1 MFNLNNFF
9 NLYNN
14 LNKDNSGID
23 IKTNR
28 MLTINDSI
36 VRHYINEVDKIKDE
50 FIQIS
55 KTITKDFII
64 KNHEAYT
71 TSYFA
76 INKFYNYI
84 NKRRY
89 YNEEELD
96 YLYNNVYDAINNLLS
111 MISSNT
117 KSTKTN
123 DYEKKINDML
133 DDIHIEDDNDCDIE
147 MTNKQSEEKQDINK
161 TNTKQIDNDWV
172 IKSTSNYSVSN
183 KIGQLVIL
191 TNIENTLFKFTY
203 EFNYDNQF
211 DKYIKKDYQT
221 INQYFEKHNLQSVF
235 NINELSYVQK
245 IENEYEQFNLAFN
258 YLRFMMIQEDDFKE
272 FVNKRPDKINDGI
285 IQVQKFINT
294 MIESFNDNHDFKEV
308 FKHVFINYLN
318 HEFVEKYSMDKI
330 LIYYPLDKIKE
341 YYNEPEIWKI
351 ENYSFD

>member
-1 MFNLNNFF
+1 MFFHEKTYDIDELIR
-9 NLYNN
+9 YNMHIHTRFSRCA
-14 LNKDNSGID
+14 KPEMVAAD
-23 IKTNR
+23 IVKTAQEAGLE
-28 MLTINDSI
+28 MIALTD
-36 VRHYINEVDKIKDE
+36 H
-50 FIQIS
+50 
-55 KTITKDFII
+55 
-64 KNHEAYT
+64 
-71 TSYFA
+71 
-76 INKFYNYI
+76 NYI
-84 NKRRY
+84 NKRKY

-96 YLYNNVYDAINNLLS
+96 YLYNNVYDSVTNLLS
-111 MISSNT
+111 AINT
-117 KSTKTN
+117 KSVKTN

-147 MTNKQSEEKQDINK
+147 MNNKQNEEKQDINK
-161 TNTKQIDNDWV
+161 INTKQIDNDWV

-211 DKYIKKDYQT
+211 DKYIKKDYQI
-221 INQYFEKHNLQSVF
+221 INQYFEKHNLQTVF

-272 FVNKRPDKINDGI
+272 FVNKIPDKINNGI

>member
-14 LNKDNSGID
+14 LNKDNSSIE
-23 IKTNR
+23 IKTDN
-28 MLTINDSI
+28 MLSINDSV
-36 VRHYINEVDKIKDE
+36 VRQYISEVDKIKDE
-50 FIQIS
+50 FIKIS
-55 KTITKDFII
+55 KTITRDFIM
-64 KNHEAYT
+64 KNHDVYT

-84 NKRRY
+84 NKRKY

-96 YLYNNVYDAINNLLS
+96 YLYNNVYDSVTNLLS
-111 MISSNT
+111 AINT
-117 KSTKTN
+117 KSVKTN

-147 MTNKQSEEKQDINK
+147 MNNKQSEEKQDITK

-272 FVNKRPDKINDGI
+272 FVNKRPNKINNGI

-341 YYNEPEIWKI
+341 YYSEPEIWKI

>member
-14 LNKDNSGID
+14 LNKDNSGIE
-23 IKTNR
+23 IKSDK
-28 MLTINDSI
+28 MLTLNDSI
-36 VRHYINEVDKIKDE
+36 VRRYINGVDKIKDE
-50 FIQIS
+50 FIKIS
-55 KTITKDFII
+55 KTITRDFVM

-84 NKRRY
+84 NKRKY
-89 YNEEELD
+89 YNEEELN
-96 YLYNNVYDAINNLLS
+96 YLYNNVYDSITNLLS
-111 MISSNT
+111 VNNT
-117 KSTKTN
+117 KSIKTD

-133 DDIHIEDDNDCDIE
+133 DDIRIEDDNDCDIE
-147 MTNKQSEEKQDINK
+147 MINKQSEEKQDINK
-161 TNTKQIDNDWV
+161 TNIKQIDNDWV

-183 KIGQLVIL
+183 KIGQIVIL

-203 EFNYDNQF
+203 EFNYENEF
-211 DKYIKKDYQT
+211 DKCIKKDYQI

-272 FVNKRPDKINDGI
+272 FVNKRPNKINDGI

-308 FKHVFINYLN
+308 FKHVFINYIN

-351 ENYSFD
+351 ENYSFE

>member
-1 MFNLNNFF
+1 MFNLNNFL

-14 LNKDNSGID
+14 LNKYNSGIE
-23 IKTNR
+23 IKTDN
-28 MLTINDSI
+28 MLTLNDPV
-36 VRHYINEVDKIKDE
+36 VRQYIGDVEKIKDD
-50 FIQIS
+50 FVKIS
-55 KTITKDFII
+55 KTITKSFITKYHNVYI
-64 KNHEAYT
+64 N
-71 TSYFA
+71 SYYA

-84 NKRRY
+84 NKRKY
-89 YNEEELD
+89 YDKEELD
-96 YLYNNVYDAINNLLS
+96 YLYNNVHETINNL
-111 MISSNT
+111 ISTINT
-117 KSTKTN
+117 NTYNTEVKS
-123 DYEKKINDML
+123 YEKKISDIL
-133 DDIHIEDDNDCDIE
+133 DDIHIEDDNDFDIE
-147 MTNKQSEEKQDINK
+147 MNNKQEKQDINK
-161 TNTKQIDNDWV
+161 TNTKHIDNDWV

-183 KIGQLVIL
+183 NIGQLVIL

-203 EFNYDNQF
+203 EFNYDNEF
-211 DKYIKKDYQT
+211 DKCIKKDYQI
-221 INQYFEKHNLQSVF
+221 INQYFEKHNLLSVF

-245 IENEYEQFNLAFN
+245 IENEYEQFNSAFN

-272 FVNKRPDKINDGI
+272 FVNKRPNKINDGI

-330 LIYYPLDKIKE
+330 LVYYPLDKIKE

>member
-14 LNKDNSGID
+14 LNKDNSGIE
-23 IKTNR
+23 IKTDN
-28 MLTINDSI
+28 MLTINDSV
-36 VRHYINEVDKIKDE
+36 VRQYINEVDKIKDE
-50 FIQIS
+50 FIKIS

-96 YLYNNVYDAINNLLS
+96 CLYNNVYDAINNLLS
-111 MISSNT
+111 MLNSNT

-221 INQYFEKHNLQSVF
+221 INQYFEKHNLKSVF

-272 FVNKRPDKINDGI
+272 FVNKRPNKINDGI

-341 YYNEPEIWKI
+341 YYSEPEIWKI
-351 ENYSFD
+351 ENYSFE

>member
-14 LNKDNSGID
+14 LNKDNSGIE
-23 IKTNR
+23 IKTDN
-28 MLTINDSI
+28 MLTINDSV
-36 VRHYINEVDKIKDE
+36 VRQYISEVDKIKDE

-55 KTITKDFII
+55 KTITRDFII

-71 TSYFA
+71 ASYFA

-84 NKRRY
+84 NKRKY

-96 YLYNNVYDAINNLLS
+96 YLYNNVYDSVTNLLS
-111 MISSNT
+111 AINT
-117 KSTKTN
+117 KSIKTN

-147 MTNKQSEEKQDINK
+147 MNNKQSEEKQDITK

-221 INQYFEKHNLQSVF
+221 INQYFEKHNLQTVF

-272 FVNKRPDKINDGI
+272 FVNKRPDKINNGI

-341 YYNEPEIWKI
+341 YYSEPEIWKI
-351 ENYSFD
+351 ENYSFH